1 MVGHQIVYEPALLET
16 KLEKKQLD
24 VFGTS
29 SLDVSLT
36 SALRRQSLLSMKQHR
51 LRKRCSSAVKN
62 NRQYGLSISP
72 EKVAKEE
79 PIAEELNSLRK

>member
-16 KLEKKQLD
+16 KQEKRQLD
-24 VFGTS
+24 VFGTT

-51 LRKRCSSAVKN
+51 LRQRCVSAVKD
-62 NRQYGLSISP
+62 NRQSGLSISP
-72 EKVAKEE
+72 EKASKEE
-79 PIAEELNSLRK
+79 PISDEFNLFRK